1 MAVSAFHLSLTSLA
15 HFLRPIDS
23 EPFIGP
29 FQMRRGLMRASAN
42 ENECED
48 LSPQLIVLEAYVVY
62 FYGVFNGNLD
72 LLLNIQMGKYAL
84 ISLAPP

>member
-1 MAVSAFHLSLTSLA
+1 
-15 HFLRPIDS
+15 
-23 EPFIGP
+23 
-29 FQMRRGLMRASAN
+29 MRASAN